1 LANIRK
7 HAQAHSAWLRL
18 ESGETGL
25 VLTIADDGT
34 GFDPLQVVADDHFGL
49 LSMRERAA
57 AIGGEFELDSAP
69 GRGTRITLHLAA
81 QEDGP

>member
-1 LANIRK
+1 
-7 HAQAHSAWLRL
+7 
-18 ESGETGL
+18 L
-25 VLTIADDGT
+25 VLTISDDGA
-34 GFDPLQVVADDHFGL
+34 GFDPLQAVADDHFGL